1 MGIQTKQIEAHWN
14 YLLSI
19 ESDLETV
26 SRFVEL
32 HQDNFQCF
40 SIEISRL
47 LMTAAAEVD
56 VVCNQICKK
65 IDPKYRADSINKYQE
80 EIVKAYNSIPGFKVI
95 IPRHGLTLQPWQKWG
110 VKKDNPPLWWTAY
123 NKIKHQRH
131 THYHSGNLKNVLNA
145 IAGLFVM
152 VLYLYREKAKLG
164 ELFPAL
170 KLLQV
175 TEEHF
180 GGQTMGSYEFGIN
193 YRI

>member
-32 HQDNFQCF
+32 HQENFQCF

-47 LMTAAAEVD
+47 LMAAAAEVD
-56 VVCNQICKK
+56 VVCKQICKK
-65 IDPKYRADSINKYQE
+65 IDSKSRVASINKYQE
-80 EIVKAYNSIPGFKVI
+80 EILTAYNSIPDFKVI

-131 THYHSGNLKNVLNA
+131 THYHQGNLKNAVNA

-152 VLYLYREKAKLG
+152 VLYLYKDKAKLG

>member
-19 ESDLETV
+19 EGDLETL

-32 HQDNFQCF
+32 HQKNFECF
-40 SIEISRL
+40 SIELSRL
-47 LMTAAAEVD
+47 LMAAASEVD
-56 VVCNQICKK
+56 VVCKQFCKI
-65 IDPKYRADSINKYQE
+65 IDPKSRANSINEYQKV
-80 EIVKAYNSIPGFKVI
+80 ILKKYNSIPSFSVI
-95 IPRHGLTLQPWQKWG
+95 IPRYGLTLQPWQNWG
-110 VKKDNPPLWWTAY
+110 IKKDHPPLWWTAY
-123 NKIKHQRH
+123 NKIKHHRH
-131 THYHSGNLKNVLNA
+131 THYHNGNLKNALNA
-145 IAGLFVM
+145 IAGLFIM
-152 VLYLYREKAKLG
+152 VLYFYRDKAISG

-170 KLLQV
+170 KLLHA